1 MAITGM
7 AGRVARVENELVMVM
22 VMAMVMVKRKMN
34 LINGKINNT
43 VKWME
48 MMKDYLR

>member
-7 AGRVARVENELVMVM
+7 AGRVARVENELVM